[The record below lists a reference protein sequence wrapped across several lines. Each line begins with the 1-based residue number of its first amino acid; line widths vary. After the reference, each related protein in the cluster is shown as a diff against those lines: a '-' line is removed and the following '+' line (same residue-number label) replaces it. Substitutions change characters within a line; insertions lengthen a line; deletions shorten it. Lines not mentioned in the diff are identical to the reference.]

1 MVKVFTTITPNLR
14 QIVSSAAAALLALA
28 ALQTEAAAVVRPA
41 AVLDGPGA
49 GVAELGGVAMAED
62 GTAGVV
68 WSRRDAGR
76 LHVYAALSR
85 GGGWSAPMR
94 VDVGQ
99 AFDSR
104 WPVIGAGNDGR
115 LVVVWTH
122 DAAPG
127 VDRVY
132 SSSLDPG
139 SSRFLPPVVVDY
151 DVSEAIASYP
161 SLAMNAGGSAYLTYR
176 RTTDPTGSV
185 GLPPGYAEDE
195 IRLARFN
202 GYTWSVLGTV
212 VERNPTI
219 PMRFPTAENSPQV
232 VIDQSGNGV
241 VAWQEPDDRFVDRIW
256 ARRLFGSSVGL
267 PLLVSPTQ
275 WAGVPLDAPADQFS
289 LAGAGLGAAAVALR
303 QQPGASGLAGTRIFA
318 NTIAE
323 TPVDGS
329 GSFLGPVL
337 ADGQGPGGPP
347 QAPGPAAVGADRA
360 GGFMTAFGIGGTTV
374 AVPGAATES
383 GAAVTLAAGGV
394 PGIPE
399 LLLSD
404 DGRRRVTAVRSAT
417 GVLVQERPAAG
428 GPADLE
434 VSSGAA
440 GPPGR
445 LAVAGSGHGDA
456 LVAFEQGPE
465 EARSV
470 AVAFVDAPPGQVEA
484 NVPARWTR
492 KRRIGISWSP
502 APEALGRLSFTV
514 HVDGREVAR
523 TDGRR
528 AQITAAS
535 NGRHELRV
543 TAIDGAGQQTSSIGL
558 PLLVDRK
565 RPQIRL
571 RRRGTRVSVSVSDG
585 RRRRSSGVARGRTT
599 VSWGDRK
606 RSRAKTAG
614 ARHSYARPGRYRVVV
629 RARDRAGNRALLRR
643 VIRIR

>member
-1 MVKVFTTITPNLR
+1 M
-14 QIVSSAAAALLALA
+14 SSAAATLVALA
-28 ALQTEAAAVVRPA
+28 AFQSDAAAVVRPA
-41 AVLDGPGA
+41 AVLDGPGP

-62 GTAGVV
+62 GTGGVV
-68 WSRRDAGR
+68 WSRREGGR
-76 LHVYAALSR
+76 LHVYAALFR

-99 AFDSR
+99 QFDSR
-104 WPVIGAGNDGR
+104 WPVIGAGNRGR

-139 SSRFLPPVVVDY
+139 SSRFLPPVVVDF
-151 DVSEAIASYP
+151 DIREAIATYP

-176 RTTDPTGSV
+176 RTIDPTGSV
-185 GLPPGYAEDE
+185 GLPPGYADDE

-202 GYTWSVLGTV
+202 GYTWSVLGAV
-212 VERNPTI
+212 VERNPAI

-267 PLLVSPTQ
+267 PLVVSPTQ
-275 WAGVPLDAPADQFS
+275 WGGVPIDAPADQFS

-323 TPVDGS
+323 SPVDGS

-337 ADGQGPGGPP
+337 ADGQGASGPAAP
-347 QAPGPAAVGADRA
+347 PGPAAVGTDRA
-360 GGFMTAFGIGGTTV
+360 GGFVAAFGIGGTSL
-374 AVPGAATES
+374 AVPGAGTES
-383 GAAVTLAAGGV
+383 GAAETLAAGGV
-394 PGIPE
+394 AGDPR

-404 DGRRRVTAVRSAT
+404 DGRRRVTAVRSAS
-417 GVLVQERPAAG
+417 GVLVQERPAAA

-434 VSSGAA
+434 LGSGAP
-440 GPPGR
+440 GPAR
-445 LAVAGSGHGDA
+445 KLAIAGSGHGDA
-456 LVAFEQGPE
+456 LVAFEQGPD
-465 EARSV
+465 EARGIGV
-470 AVAFVDAPPGQVEA
+470 ALIDAPPGRVEA
-484 NVPARWTR
+484 NAPARWTN

-514 HVDGREVAR
+514 LLNGRPVAS
-523 TDGRR
+523 TQARR
-528 AQITAAS
+528 AQITRAA
-535 NGRHELRV
+535 NGRHELKV
-543 TAIDGAGQQTSSIGL
+543 TARDDAGQESSSIEL
-558 PLLVDRK
+558 PLLVDRR
-565 RPQIRL
+565 RPRITL
-571 RRRGTRVSVSVSDG
+571 RRRGARLSVSIADG
-585 RRRRSSGVARGRTT
+585 RRGRCSGVARGRTR

-606 RSRAKTAG
+606 VARGRSAK
-614 ARHSYARPGRYRVVV
+614 ARHTYRTPGRYRVVV
-629 RARDRAGNRALLRR
+629 QARDRAGNRVVTRR
-643 VIRIR
+643 SIRIR